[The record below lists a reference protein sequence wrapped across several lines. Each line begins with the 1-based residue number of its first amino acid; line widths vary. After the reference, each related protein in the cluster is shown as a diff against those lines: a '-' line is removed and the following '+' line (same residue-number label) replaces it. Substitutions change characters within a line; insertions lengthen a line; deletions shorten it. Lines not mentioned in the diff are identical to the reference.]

1 MLRAR
6 RALVQRLGRLPRPG
20 AQEATHWPKAAW
32 TTPAPPNEQWQ
43 RVLRAV
49 AALGVAAS
57 AAMAVNTD
65 EHVLGAKLQDDY
77 VLLDDIIGEGGFC
90 VVRKARDRRSGEVV
104 AVKEMSKQST
114 SSKEFWAE
122 VDLLKIAGAHNNI
135 MALRGVYESDD
146 AWYIVQELATG
157 GELFDHL
164 VANGAYSEKMAS
176 NALRDLCQ
184 AMHYLHRKGI
194 VHGDI
199 KPENIMLRGD
209 ELCLVDFGVSF
220 RIGERS
226 SDVPITGTP
235 AYCAP
240 EAFTKQSVGPEADM
254 FALGIVLYILL
265 CGSHPFDTFNTL
277 SDQEIGKRIVKGQF
291 NTQTRAWRRISSE
304 AKDLIQKLLVVDP
317 AKRLTAYDAL
327 RHPWLSPH
335 NASISVQPLHK
346 VAARLLRFQRG
357 RRRLRASIL
366 AVLLQP
372 PVDDNDDDDKRD
384 VGSDDNDEANVAH
397 FARGVSSNPET
408 VAEKAAMLASTL
420 SVFDQD
426 GKGYISDDDLR
437 RVAAQLGKQLS
448 DSDIREMLAA
458 ATGDPEIPAPKQ
470 LTYDDIKLAIC
481 SLRSGVYDY
490 GAVISAEGDEDHHFY
505 VLMEGTVHAR
515 CANPMAPDSV
525 LQLRTL
531 EAGEYFGVME
541 LLAPEAIHPRVATY
555 ACASPTCKVLKL
567 LREDL
572 ANVSNMYKTLEASLT
587 DRAMGQ
593 AHAHL
598 LQSIEDAHGSITHTA
613 FRNGDHV
620 YRQGDVCDSYY
631 IIADGAVD
639 VIMDNVVV
647 EHMTTGDCFP
657 LGVAAD
663 SNPVRQ
669 ASVRCT
675 SDTTLIEIKG
685 EVFRS
690 FLCSYRF
697 MTAFFENQLQARRAE
712 RRGKL
717 PQE

>member
-6 RALVQRLGRLPRPG
+6 RVLVQRLGRLPRPG
-20 AQEATHWPKAAW
+20 AHVHWATAAW
-32 TTPAPPNEQWQ
+32 TPPIEQWQ
-43 RVLRAV
+43 RVVRAV
-49 AALGVAAS
+49 AALGAAAS
-57 AAMAVNTD
+57 AVMAVSTD
-65 EHVLGAKLQDDY
+65 EHVLGATIQDDY
-77 VLLDDIIGEGGFC
+77 AIMDDVIGEGGFC
-90 VVRKARDRRSGEVV
+90 VVRKARDRRSGDVV
-104 AVKEMSKQST
+104 AVKEMSKQTT
-114 SSKEFWAE
+114 SSKDFWAE
-122 VDLLKIAGAHNNI
+122 VDLLKVAGAHNNI
-135 MALRGVYESDD
+135 MALRGVYESADS
-146 AWYIVQELATG
+146 WYIVQELATG

-220 RIGERS
+220 RMGERS

-277 SDQEIGKRIVKGQF
+277 SDQEIGKRIVKGQY

-317 AKRLTAYDAL
+317 AKRLSAYDAL

-335 NASISVQPLHK
+335 NASISAQPLHK
-346 VAARLLRFQRG
+346 AAAHLQRFQRG

-372 PVDDNDDDDKRD
+372 PVDDDDDDKRD
-384 VGSDDNDEANVAH
+384 VDDNDDANIAH

-408 VAEKAAMLASTL
+408 AAEKAAMLASTL

-426 GKGYISDDDLR
+426 RKGYISDDDLR

-481 SLRSGVYDY
+481 SLRSGVYEN

-515 CANPMAPDSV
+515 CANPMAPNSV

-541 LLAPEAIHPRVATY
+541 LLAPDAIHPRVATY

-572 ANVSNMYKTLEASLT
+572 ANVSNVYKVLEASLT

-598 LQSIEDAHGSITHTA
+598 LQSIEDAHGSITHTT
-613 FRNGDHV
+613 FKDGDYV

-639 VIMDNVVV
+639 VIMDNIVV
-647 EHMTTGDCFP
+647 ERLTTGDCFP

-663 SNPVRQ
+663 SNPVRR
-669 ASVRCT
+669 ASARCS
-675 SDTTLIEIKG
+675 SDTTVIEIKG

-717 PQE
+717 QQVQT